1 MSLTEKERLSGR
13 CFYLFKKSEHKGKN
27 TFSHGLLGERSK
39 TSRPIFSQEEN
50 IMAYRV
56 KTYSLRE
63 EAAESGTRYFISFKD
78 GQGDYH
84 ELEVSEQFFIEFR
97 QMERRNRNLLQWDER
112 HREFSEVWDETLNRR
127 ALRLPKSIEELIIE
141 QERSELFYRTI
152 AALPEIQRW
161 RFLLYYEYD
170 YNYYEIAAMEHCTA
184 SSVGQSIIR
193 AKEKIKAQMKKY
205 LCP

>member
-1 MSLTEKERLSGR
+1 
-13 CFYLFKKSEHKGKN
+13 
-27 TFSHGLLGERSK
+27 
-39 TSRPIFSQEEN
+39 
-50 IMAYRV
+50 MAYRV

-78 GQGDYH
+78 GQGGYH

-141 QERSELFYRTI
+141 QERSELLYHAI
-152 AALPEIQRW
+152 AALPEIQRR
-161 RFLLYYEYD
+161 RFLLYYEHD
-170 YNYYEIAAMEHCTA
+170 YNYYKIAAMENCTA
-184 SSVGQSIIR
+184 QAVRRSVIIAR
-193 AKEKIKAQMKKY
+193 EKVKAQMKNY
-205 LCP
+205 LCA

>member
-1 MSLTEKERLSGR
+1 
-13 CFYLFKKSEHKGKN
+13 
-27 TFSHGLLGERSK
+27 
-39 TSRPIFSQEEN
+39 
-50 IMAYRV
+50 MAYRV
-56 KTYSLRE
+56 KTYTLRE
-63 EAAESGTRYFISFKD
+63 ETAESGTRYFISFKD
-78 GQGDYH
+78 GQGSYH
-84 ELEVSEQFFIEFR
+84 ELEVSEKLFIEFR

-112 HREFSEVWDETLNRR
+112 HREFSEVYDETLNRR

-141 QERSELFYRTI
+141 QERFELLNRTI
-152 AALPEIQRW
+152 AALPEIQRR

-205 LCP
+205 LCS